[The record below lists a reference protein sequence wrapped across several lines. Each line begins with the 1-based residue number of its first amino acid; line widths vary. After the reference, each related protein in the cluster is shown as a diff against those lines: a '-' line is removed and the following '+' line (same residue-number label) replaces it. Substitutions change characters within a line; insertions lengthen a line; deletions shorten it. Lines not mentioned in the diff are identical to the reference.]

1 MHGALWDPVKDVE
14 CRPWMMISPLGQG
27 QDKIRKVASEKCP
40 VSGTDRSEDGEGK
53 DLKSTAPP
61 QDTRG
66 PRITY

>member
-1 MHGALWDPVKDVE
+1 MQTLDDDLSPGA
-14 CRPWMMISPLGQG
+14 RAG
-27 QDKIRKVASEKCP
+27 QDTQGRQVASEKCP

-61 QDTRG
+61 QYTRG